1 MDKSIDFLT
10 YFDNYKCTYT
20 CDEDRQTECQ
30 YAGYECL
37 NCSYFKKN

>member
-30 YAGYECL
+30 YAL
-37 NCSYFKKN
+37 TAARKMTP